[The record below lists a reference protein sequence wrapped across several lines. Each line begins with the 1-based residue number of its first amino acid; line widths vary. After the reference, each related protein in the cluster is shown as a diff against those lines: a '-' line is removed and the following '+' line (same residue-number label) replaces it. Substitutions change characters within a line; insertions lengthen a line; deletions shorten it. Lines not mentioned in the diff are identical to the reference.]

1 MIKENEFVDK
11 NGKVNTETL
20 GAELWENLVSD
31 VRRDSNTLIEDMCR
45 IAKELLDNDD
55 IAVHVEE
62 VSLSLDD
69 WFRYYRIYTDD
80 MKERNEAFW
89 VCSEVDFAEQE
100 DELITDFKTEEWEGK
115 SSSAADSNSSD
126 ASSSSSENYSYL
138 VGRKNGEIPEGPE
151 DEVDEFGN
159 PYGY

>member
-1 MIKENEFVDK
+1 MIKKNEFVDK

-20 GAELWENLVSD
+20 GQALWESLV
-31 VRRDSNTLIEDMCR
+31 RDEKWNSNTLIEDMCK
-45 IAKELLDNDD
+45 ITKEFLDNDD

-89 VCSEVDFAEQE
+89 VCSEVDYAEQE
-100 DELITDFKTEEWEGK
+100 DELITDFNTEEWEHK
-115 SSSAADSNSSD
+115 SSSANSSNG
-126 ASSSSSENYSYL
+126 NYSFPI
-138 VGRKNGEIPEGPE
+138 GRNKNGKIPEAPK
-151 DEVDEFGN
+151 DEIDEFGN
-159 PYGY
+159 PCGY

>member
-11 NGKVNTETL
+11 NGMVNTETL
-20 GAELWENLVSD
+20 GEALWESLV
-31 VRRDSNTLIEDMCR
+31 RDEKWNSNTLIEDMCK
-45 IAKELLDNDD
+45 ITKEFLNNDD

-89 VCSEVDFAEQE
+89 VCSEVDYAEQE

-115 SSSAADSNSSD
+115 SSSAADS
-126 ASSSSSENYSYL
+126 ENYSFL
-138 VGRKNGEIPEGPE
+138 AGRKNGEIPEGPE
-151 DEVDEFGN
+151 DEEDEFDN
-159 PYGY
+159 PYIY